1 MLHSVTQISSI
12 DVPQN
17 RFLANATVIFE
28 PPFIAVYHNF
38 VLILCYFV
46 LTFPSFVLHSVTPIS
61 SIDLPQNRF
70 SANATVI
77 FEPPYMAVRHN
88 FVLILCYFVLP
99 FPSFVLA
106 CRTRADGRS
115 ASQNC
120 GTRLRSFNNS
130 GRSCIKHGQAAPCK
144 ALICKTILSVKITG
158 LLSVKTLI
166 CKKSYL

>member
-1 MLHSVTQISSI
+1 MLFCADIRNFVLHSVTQISSI

-46 LTFPSFVLHSVTPIS
+46 LTFPSFVL
-61 SIDLPQNRF
+61 
-70 SANATVI
+70 
-77 FEPPYMAVRHN
+77 
-88 FVLILCYFVLP
+88 
-99 FPSFVLA
+99 A

-115 ASQNC
+115 ASQKC
-120 GTRLRSFNNS
+120 GTRLRTCNNS

-144 ALICKTILSVKITG
+144 ALICKTLLSVKITG